1 MDYDRLKS
9 QVRCEDL
16 QSKLRNKQ
24 HSFDIV
30 YLFTLIKEHI
40 KEVMSHFHSFQL
52 HTRHVNC
59 HVPDKYRH
67 LLRELLN
74 CAALISCNC
83 SLQNNRK
90 SLRTMCAL
98 YFCFSHRET
107 LMGSMGVWA
116 VAVAALLGTSGC
128 WLAEG
133 HKSSRR
139 SSGDTVSVSR
149 TSSQEPRAMVN
160 IPCILHAHTHQCTNV
175 LYCVPLRP
183 LPSLSVKLEKHL
195 QWWTVNQSYQP

>member
-1 MDYDRLKS
+1 ML
-9 QVRCEDL
+9 
-16 QSKLRNKQ
+16 
-24 HSFDIV
+24 H
-30 YLFTLIKEHI
+30 LFLVTAVCRTTERVKELSVHCT
-40 KEVMSHFHSFQL
+40 FAF
-52 HTRHVNC
+52 
-59 HVPDKYRH
+59 P
-67 LLRELLN
+67 
-74 CAALISCNC
+74 
-83 SLQNNRK
+83 
-90 SLRTMCAL
+90 
-98 YFCFSHRET
+98 HRET

-160 IPCILHAHTHQCTNV
+160 ILCILHAHTHQRTNV

-195 QWWTVNQSYQP
+195 Q

>member
-30 YLFTLIKEHI
+30 YLFTLIKEHV
-40 KEVMSHFHSFQL
+40 KEVMSHFHSFHL
-52 HTRHVNC
+52 YTRHVNC

-74 CAALISCNC
+74 CAALISGNC

-98 YFCFSHRET
+98 YFCFSTQRNTHGQHGCLGCGCGRSAGN
-107 LMGSMGVWA
+107 LGVLARWRA
-116 VAVAALLGTSGC
+116 QEQQAKQRGYSQRVTYLLPGTSRHGKYPVHS
-128 WLAEG
+128 A
-133 HKSSRR
+133 
-139 SSGDTVSVSR
+139 R
-149 TSSQEPRAMVN
+149 TYTS
-160 IPCILHAHTHQCTNV
+160 TH
-175 LYCVPLRP
+175 
-183 LPSLSVKLEKHL
+183 
-195 QWWTVNQSYQP
+195 